1 MVTWKCPRCTTR
13 ISGAGRQ
20 AEAAAIAWMAL
31 WHVEREHVD
40 GAPTDPEEA
49 GE

>member
-1 MVTWKCPRCTTR
+1 MG
-13 ISGAGRQ
+13 SGAEYHQFVIVYGAHFANCGRC
-20 AEAAAIAWMAL
+20 AEPW
-31 WHVEREHVD
+31 WDRRHVD